1 MALRALLRVPDRPQ
15 LPTGEPMERLLTRPL
30 DAVYRLC
37 IWISAAAIVC
47 MSLIVPW
54 GVFTRYVLGS
64 GSGWPEPI
72 AVMLMVVF
80 TFLGGAAAYRAGAHI
95 AVQMLTSRLP
105 RPLARLAGWLSDL
118 VMLAVSVFIVVW
130 GSNLVLATWGQS
142 IDSLPWLP
150 VGATY
155 AALPFGSLC
164 TALFVIERM
173 LVGPQDRRPLVAF
186 GEPGG
191 EFEGVA

>member
-1 MALRALLRVPDRPQ
+1 
-15 LPTGEPMERLLTRPL
+15 MERWLSRPL
-30 DAVYRLC
+30 DAVYRFC
-37 IWISAAAIVC
+37 IWVSGAAIAC

-64 GSGWPEPI
+64 GSAWPEPVAI
-72 AVMLMVVF
+72 MLMVVF

-95 AVQMLTSRLP
+95 AVQMLTQQLP
-105 RPLARLAGWLSDL
+105 PPLRRAVGLLADAIML
-118 VMLAVSVFIVVW
+118 VVCAFIVLW
-130 GSNLVLATWGQS
+130 GTRLCVETWNQS

-155 AALPFGSLC
+155 AALPLGSLF
-164 TALFVIERM
+164 TGLFVLEHM
-173 LVGPQDRRPLVAF
+173 LRGAQGRRPLVAF

-191 EFEGVA
+191 DLEPHTP

>member
-1 MALRALLRVPDRPQ
+1 MESLLS
-15 LPTGEPMERLLTRPL
+15 RPL
-30 DAVYRLC
+30 DAVYRMC
-37 IWISAAAIVC
+37 IWLSAAAIVC

-95 AVQMLTSRLP
+95 AVAMLTSRLP
-105 RPLARLAGWLSDL
+105 RPAARVASWLSDL
-118 VMLAVSVFIVVW
+118 VMLAVSGFIVIW
-130 GSNLVLATWGQS
+130 GISLCIATWGQS
-142 IDSLPWLP
+142 IDALPWLP

-155 AALPFGSLC
+155 AALPLGSFC

-173 LVGPQDRRPLVAF
+173 IAGPQNHRPLVAF

-191 EFEGVA
+191 EFDGAA

>member
-1 MALRALLRVPDRPQ
+1 
-15 LPTGEPMERLLTRPL
+15 MERLISRPL

-37 IWISAAAIVC
+37 IWASGAAIVC

-54 GVFTRYVLGS
+54 GVFARYVLGS

-72 AVMLMVVF
+72 AIMLMVVF

-95 AVQMLTSRLP
+95 AVQMLTAA
-105 RPLARLAGWLSDL
+105 LAPTWRRRVALFADA
-118 VMLAVSVFIVVW
+118 VMLLVCIFIVLW
-130 GSNLVLATWGQS
+130 GTRLCLETWRQS
-142 IDSLPWLP
+142 IDSLPWMP

-155 AALPFGSLC
+155 AALPLGSFF
-164 TALFVIERM
+164 TGLFVVERM
-173 LVGPQDRRPLVAF
+173 LRGPQNRRPLVAF

-191 EFEGVA
+191 DLEPGVR